1 MKNTIIASALIS
13 LFLITT
19 SCQNRPN
26 ETAWGLGMGSVLGGA
41 TYMAT
46 KSKNKYT
53 APLTFIALV
62 GGSMIGKSLGG
73 AIDDIN
79 ELKFNKALN
88 ENPDYTKSEWVDPNT
103 KASIEVQP
111 TATFKEVIPQ
121 INKEDESWCRKVD
134 WKISHNGQSSFGETT
149 VCRNMLTGEWE
160 AIIPM
165 SSM

>member
-1 MKNTIIASALIS
+1 
-13 LFLITT
+13 
-19 SCQNRPN
+19 
-26 ETAWGLGMGSVLGGA
+26 
-41 TYMAT
+41 
-46 KSKNKYT
+46 
-53 APLTFIALV
+53 
-62 GGSMIGKSLGG
+62 MIGKSLGG

-149 VCRNMLTGEWE
+149 VCRNMFTGEWE

>member
-1 MKNTIIASALIS
+1 MP
-13 LFLITT
+13 
-19 SCQNRPN
+19 NRPN
-26 ETAWGLGMGSVLGGA
+26 ETAWSLGLGSVLGGA

-103 KASIEVQP
+103 NASIEVETHWHIQ
-111 TATFKEVIPQ
+111 KVIPQ
-121 INKEDESWCRKVD
+121 MNTSGRELV
-134 WKISHNGQSSFGETT
+134 
-149 VCRNMLTGEWE
+149 
-160 AIIPM
+160 
-165 SSM
+165 